1 MMYYD
6 KYYSKCVCVC
16 GIVFC
21 IANMFFFSRVFK
33 MCCAAC
39 ISQPRTRIHIQNML
53 VVHYI
58 YI

>member
-21 IANMFFFSRVFK
+21 IANMFFFSLVFLK
-33 MCCAAC
+33 CVVPHVLVNHAHAYTY
-39 ISQPRTRIHIQNML
+39 RTC
-53 VVHYI
+53 
-58 YI
+58 